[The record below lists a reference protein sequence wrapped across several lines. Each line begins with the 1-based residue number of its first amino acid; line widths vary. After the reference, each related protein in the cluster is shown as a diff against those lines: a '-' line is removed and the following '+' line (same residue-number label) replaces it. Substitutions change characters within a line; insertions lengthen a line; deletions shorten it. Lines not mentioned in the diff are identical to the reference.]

1 MWSRRDRRRRGSS
14 TAGSPGR
21 WGWKSTSSLDRCSC
35 GMSVSL
41 RPGVAQSNRYQRSE
55 ATRPLAAFLVWP
67 FPAYQ
72 MREQLGIRA
81 AVSSTTSQVK
91 NRSRSA
97 QITQI
102 NKIGSRIRGR
112 TVRESNRN
120 AVVDHYE
127 RNEERRWV
135 AELFE
140 RGPSGGTV
148 AVGLEGALLVGR
160 LGRRHPTLA
169 G

>member
-1 MWSRRDRRRRGSS
+1 LPEDPDGPLCLILLQR
-14 TAGSPGR
+14 
-21 WGWKSTSSLDRCSC
+21 
-35 GMSVSL
+35 
-41 RPGVAQSNRYQRSE
+41 RPGRSE
-55 ATRPLAAFLVWP
+55 ATRPLAAVLVWP

-91 NRSRSA
+91 KRSRSA
-97 QITQI
+97 QI

-120 AVVDHYE
+120 ALVDHYE
-127 RNEERRWV
+127 RNEERRSV

-140 RGPSGGTV
+140 RGPSGGDV